1 MNSYMAGKKMVPY
14 QSFPGDGFRML
25 YRNVPKTGDTLSI
38 LGFGY
43 MRLPAKKGGGI
54 DEERAIAQ
62 LRYAIDHGVNYVD
75 TAPAYHLG
83 KSEKILARALADGYR
98 EKVHIATKLPP
109 WSVQSR
115 EDMDHILQ
123 SQLLTLHTDH
133 IDYYLLHSLAHENWE
148 KMKRLGVR
156 AFLDAAKKDG
166 RITHAGFS
174 FHGDLA
180 TFKEIVDAYDWDFC
194 QIQYNYLDE
203 QCQAGTGGLKY
214 AAKKRLAVM
223 IMEPLRGG
231 NLAGKIPDEVQ
242 KIWDAAPVKRSP
254 AEWALRFVW
263 DHPEVTVVL
272 SGMNDEAHIDENI
285 RVAGDAQPQSLT
297 PSDLERI
304 QQVKETYQ
312 RLMKVG
318 CTGCGYCMPCPAGVD
333 IPGCFA
339 LYNAHHLFPHDR
351 SAKFH
356 YLGRHG
362 GLLSDV
368 SYAGLCKECGK
379 CEKVCP
385 QHIPVRERSA
395 RFQRRWKGG
404 MRIIVPVLK
413 GGLWCM
419 NKVGRL
425 RQAFSR
431 KNTVVKRNHE

>member
-1 MNSYMAGKKMVPY
+1 M
-14 QSFPGDGFRML
+14 
-25 YRNVPKTGDTLSI
+25 
-38 LGFGY
+38 
-43 MRLPAKKGGGI
+43 
-54 DEERAIAQ
+54 
-62 LRYAIDHGVNYVD
+62 
-75 TAPAYHLG
+75 
-83 KSEKILARALADGYR
+83 
-98 EKVHIATKLPP
+98 
-109 WSVQSR
+109 QSR
-115 EDMDHILQ
+115 EDMDHILH
-123 SQLLTLHTDH
+123 SQLVTLHTDH

-148 KMKRLGVR
+148 KMKRLGVC
-156 AFLDAAKKDG
+156 AFLDTAKKDG

-194 QIQYNYLDE
+194 QIQCNYLDE
-203 QCQAGTGGLKY
+203 QSQAGTAGLKY

-385 QHIPVRERSA
+385 QHIPVRERLREVS
-395 RFQRRWKGG
+395 KEMEGG
-404 MRIIVPVLK
+404 MRIIVPVPQ
-413 GGLWCM
+413 GWTM
-419 NKVGRL
+419 V
-425 RQAFSR
+425 
-431 KNTVVKRNHE
+431 HE